1 MDSSVSAD
9 KLTTAWPAD
18 GIALDLPDWGWR
30 KANIAGAVV
39 CGVWALPCFLLLF
52 HTPESVGCRPDGES
66 AYAALA
72 AEGGEA
78 GSPKGK
84 APAVAYDFTRKQV
97 RPAACR
103 NDTAAAFCVLS
114 SVCSVDALC
123 GSAGIPGIVAAGDD
137 AMSVLMS
144 CLNRS
149 RRPLSDPGSLCL
161 LWELA

>member
-97 RPAACR
+97 PP
-103 NDTAAAFCVLS
+103 TALLRAAFCLLSVLS
-114 SVCSVDALC
+114 
-123 GSAGIPGIVAAGDD
+123 
-137 AMSVLMS
+137 M
-144 CLNRS
+144 
-149 RRPLSDPGSLCL
+149 LCL
-161 LWELA
+161 RICWRCDDW